1 MRHSSAA
8 RVAAS
13 ITTVLGSLLCA
24 SAQEA
29 VFKAGVDLVHVTA
42 VVTDGDGRFVPG
54 LTRDDFIVRDNGKP
68 QEIVA
73 FSSERVPISL
83 GILLDVSTSMTDGQL
98 ATAREAVNQFIGLL
112 GKDDELF
119 LIEFARTG
127 RILQNW
133 TQDREAFSR
142 ALARANQVPLV
153 AVSGQEGVYGQ
164 EGNSGTSVF
173 DAVATSLEIAAKGV
187 HQKKTVLLISD
198 GNDTSSRRTAKQV
211 QEAIRASEVLVYAR
225 GIDGGRTMGP
235 GGPVDSCVDERA
247 LRRLTDDTGGRAEVV
262 KGFMNLG
269 QATARLAT
277 EFNRQYLIAYAAPTS
292 RDGRWHEIK
301 VEVRKR
307 GATVR
312 ARKGY
317 IAP

>member
-211 QEAIRASEVLVYAR
+211 QEAIRASEVLVYAL
-225 GIDGGRTMGP
+225 GVDGGRSG
-235 GGPVDSCVDERA
+235 VDERA
-247 LRRLTDDTGGRAEVV
+247 LRRLTDETGGRAEVV